1 MVDKKK
7 STYRFQVPKNSL
19 TVIEDFVKRNY
30 PKSFQRNL
38 VRHLF
43 IVDYISRGTYYFRED
58 VPLNMHYLIEVLQAN
73 GKNVTRIVDNLRSL
87 GIIEK
92 SSNYV
97 VGVTAKRYKLK
108 DKSERVYSIPYN
120 LFDQKCTTT
129 IIEKRNKN
137 QNTKVMFEDTEEAQL
152 LLNYISMIDIDE
164 VLLTSVINYPVFPF
178 LFYTPH
184 VGQFDEEDILEL
196 KEEYGNL
203 LRIHYGDLYIKRPI
217 EGSRV
222 YTPFTNM
229 RRDQRKHLS
238 ISGKTLKCVDIAN
251 SQPTLSA
258 AFIIDYCTKHGIA
271 LPKEINYY
279 KHICE
284 QGLFYEE
291 FMQGEERLPENRTD
305 FKKNFFGSVFYT
317 KPSKRKNTL
326 RTRFIKTFPE
336 IHNILDIIKKDL
348 GNDGFANEM
357 QKLEASIIFD
367 DVNVS
372 LLKDGYGCYNIY
384 DSIVSHSDE
393 VLEEA
398 KIRIMKSF
406 SKYSLTPTL
415 KIEDFTKY
423 EN

>member
-1 MVDKKK
+1 MVDKGK
-7 STYRFQVPKNSL
+7 STYRFQIPKDSL
-19 TVIEDFVKRNY
+19 SVIEEFVKKNY
-30 PKSFQRNL
+30 PNSFQRNL

-43 IVDYISRGTYYFRED
+43 VVDYVSRGTYYFRED
-58 VPLNMHYLIEVLQAN
+58 VPLNMHYLLEVFQAN
-73 GKNVTRIVDNLRSL
+73 GKNVTRIIDNLRSL

-92 SSNYV
+92 SSKYV
-97 VGVTAKRYKLK
+97 VGVTATRYKLK
-108 DKSERVYSIPYN
+108 DRSERVYSIPYN
-120 LFDQKCTTT
+120 LFDHKCTDS

-137 QNTKVMFEDTEEAQL
+137 QKSKIMFEETEEAQIL
-152 LLNYISMIDIDE
+152 LDYISMIDIDE

-196 KEEYGNL
+196 KEEYANL
-203 LRIHYGDLYIKRPI
+203 LRIYHGDLYIKRPI

-229 RRDQRKHLS
+229 RREQRKYLS
-238 ISGKTLKCVDIAN
+238 VEGKTLKCVDIAN

-258 AFIIDYCTKHGIA
+258 AFIFDYCNKKGIKIPSE
-271 LPKEINYY
+271 LTYY

-284 QGLFYEE
+284 QGMFYEE
-291 FMQGEERLPENRTD
+291 FMQGDEILPENRTQ
-305 FKKNFFGSVFYT
+305 FKKDFFGSVFYT
-317 KPSKRKNTL
+317 KPSKRKHPL
-326 RTRFIKTFPE
+326 KTRFIERFPE
-336 IHNILDIIKKDL
+336 IYKILDVIKKEL

-367 DVNVS
+367 EVNIS
-372 LLKDGYGCYNIY
+372 LLKDGFGCYNIY
-384 DSIVSHSDE
+384 DSIVSHDDK

-398 KIRIMKSF
+398 KVRILKAF
-406 SKYSLTPTL
+406 SKYNLKPTL

-423 EN
+423 